1 MAALPYL
8 IVLAGLAVGLFVT
21 WQGSQYAGRGT
32 ALVGGVLLAAAVAR
46 LVLPPRFAGLL
57 ASRSRALD
65 VATLAVLGAAVLAVA
80 AWLP

>member
-1 MAALPYL
+1 VAVLPYL
-8 IVLAGLAVGLFVT
+8 IVLAGIAAGLFVT
-21 WQGSQYAGRGT
+21 WQGSQDAGPGT

-65 VATLAVLGAAVLAVA
+65 VATLAALGAAVLAVA